1 MNTQFDTA
9 WEGIEKSWNDGQL
22 AHAYLLQ
29 GAPHG
34 AALRFADKLLNL
46 IFDNHP
52 QVATRTHPDIAW
64 LEPQSKSRQ
73 ILIDQVREDLI
84 RPFSQT
90 SFSGGWKVG
99 VILCADRMNTQ
110 SANALLKTLEEPP
123 PRSLLLLI
131 TDEPQSLLPTIS
143 SRCQRIALTAEDD
156 EVSRVTRLH
165 SQAAGK
171 HWKEPLFDI
180 LCELPPAS
188 TPEAGLLT
196 GRLIVL
202 LNELKK
208 EFIDEESERLP
219 EDLPAKEAK
228 ALLDGRSTARLI
240 EARAEI
246 LRMMLRWQ
254 RDVLML
260 VLEQGEETLHFPEA
274 KEALAHQALVCT
286 RAEALK
292 RITAVETAARQLDRN
307 LPAELV
313 FESFFSQMTG
323 K

>member
-1 MNTQFDTA
+1 MSSAQFDTA
-9 WEGIEKSWNDGQL
+9 WEGIEKGWASGQL

-46 IFDNHP
+46 IYDNHP
-52 QVATRTHPDIAW
+52 QVATRAHPDIAW
-64 LEPQSKSRQ
+64 IEPQSKSRQ
-73 ILIDQVREDLI
+73 ILIDQVRDDLI

-123 PRSLLLLI
+123 PRSLLLLV

-143 SRCQRIALTAEDD
+143 SRCQRISLTAEDD
-156 EVSRVTRLH
+156 EVS
-165 SQAAGK
+165 K
-171 HWKEPLFDI
+171 HWKAPLLDI
-180 LCELPPAS
+180 LGELPPDSA
-188 TPEAGLLT
+188 PEASLLA

-208 EFIDEESERLP
+208 EFIEEETERLP

-260 VLEQGEETLHFPEA
+260 VLKQDESTLHFPEE
-274 KEALAHQALVCT
+274 KEALAYQAKNCT

-292 RITAVETAARQLDRN
+292 RITAVEEAARRLDRN

-313 FESFFSQMTG
+313 FENFFSQMTDNN
-323 K
+323 

>member
-1 MNTQFDTA
+1 MSTQFDTA
-9 WEGIEKSWNDGQL
+9 WKGIEKSWNNGKL

-64 LEPQSKSRQ
+64 LEPQSKSRR
-73 ILIDQVREDLI
+73 IVIDQVREDLI

-143 SRCQRIALTAEDD
+143 SRCQRIALTAEDE
-156 EVSRVTRLH
+156 EVSK
-165 SQAAGK
+165 Q
-171 HWKEPLFDI
+171 WKEPLLEI
-180 LCELPPAS
+180 LSELPPAS
-188 TPEAGLLT
+188 APQASLLT

-208 EFIDEESERLP
+208 EFTDEESERLP

-240 EARAEI
+240 EARSEM

-260 VLEQGEETLHFPEA
+260 VLAQDESTLHFPTE
-274 KEALAHQALVCT
+274 KDALAHQALVCT
-286 RAEALK
+286 RADALK
-292 RITAVETAARQLDRN
+292 RITAVEEAARRLDRN

-313 FESFFSQMTG
+313 FDNFFSQMTS
-323 K
+323 